1 MYFTNKIADDCAQ
14 YIDLD
19 PFNLLDAVQRTKE
32 FLLVLVDRYF
42 LADRQLI
49 GNPCVLVG
57 AFPTGTQA
65 SATFQTT
72 NWQRRRRTDA
82 LKKETFWKTW
92 TERSKLPASACHI
105 TVQFFCSGSLLEG
118 SN

>member
-42 LADRQLI
+42 LAERQLI
-49 GNPCVLVG
+49 GNPCVLVVG
-57 AFPTGTQA
+57 AFPTCTGTQA
-65 SATFQTT
+65 GLTFQTT

-82 LKKETFWKTW
+82 LKKETFWKT
-92 TERSKLPASACHI
+92 
-105 TVQFFCSGSLLEG
+105 
-118 SN
+118 